1 MLIGWFKHLQKRYA
15 DWCGDR
21 DMEIAIRK
29 HLTANGFF
37 GGTAKL
43 RNVRLVAVQRPG
55 WLQVFRFEAQA
66 RVRPPDEH
74 DDAPQPEAE
83 YQVVYGLVRDDI
95 RRNVNSI
102 RAFSR
107 EDQRKELFARWS
119 KDLICLRGAHSL
131 VA

>member
-1 MLIGWFKHLQKRYA
+1 MLIGWFKHLHQRYT

-21 DMEIAIRK
+21 DMELAIRK

-55 WLQVFRFEAQA
+55 WLQVFRFEAQV
-66 RVRPPDEH
+66 RVRPA
-74 DDAPQPEAE
+74 DDYDDIADPEAE
-83 YQVVYGLVRDDI
+83 YQLVYGLVRDDI

-102 RAFSR
+102 RTFTR

-131 VA
+131 VT

>member
-1 MLIGWFKHLQKRYA
+1 MLIGWFKHLRQRYT

-55 WLQVFRFEAQA
+55 WLQVFRFEAQV
-66 RVRPPDEH
+66 RVRPT
-74 DDAPQPEAE
+74 DDYDDVADPEAE
-83 YQVVYGLVRDDI
+83 YQLVYGLVRDDI

-102 RAFSR
+102 RTFAR

-131 VA
+131 VT

>member
-1 MLIGWFKHLQKRYA
+1 MLIGWFKHLHQRYT

-55 WLQVFRFEAQA
+55 WLQVFRFEAQV
-66 RVRPPDEH
+66 RVRPA
-74 DDAPQPEAE
+74 DDYDDTADPEAE
-83 YQVVYGLVRDDI
+83 YQLLYGLVRDDI

-102 RAFSR
+102 RTFAR

-131 VA
+131 VT